1 METLVTIAE
10 LGNPRAMSD
19 IGVGALM
26 LYAGFEGASLN
37 VEINIMNIKDTNFIK
52 AVIDKLSIMKA
63 DIVKYRDMILAIVKK
78 TIKQ

>member
-1 METLVTIAE
+1 
-10 LGNPRAMSD
+10 
-19 IGVGALM
+19 
-26 LYAGFEGASLN
+26 
-37 VEINIMNIKDTNFIK
+37 MNIKDTNFIK